1 MIRRTPLYT
10 ALAGTAGLAASF
22 ASPLLAGVQT
32 LSSDEMVE
40 TYVKDSAVI
49 VVPKE
54 RRKTEADRRRIIRS
68 LTISPG
74 EPVLTEAEEEAYRE
88 ALERYQREGKA
99 DALANTEEEFLRRA
113 LLLPQEELARAQP
126 PRDLTPNIPPIIFGQ
141 QAEIPDEPF
150 TQTFLNDQLGVGYDG
165 QSLNFSIGNP
175 PGIDNI
181 QVPHGINDG
190 PVTLTPRPGGGF
202 DLSIEVPDR

>member
-1 MIRRTPLYT
+1 MIRRTPLYL

-22 ASPLLAGVQT
+22 TSPLMAGVQT

-49 VVPKE
+49 VVPKD
-54 RRKTEADRRRIIRS
+54 RQKSEADRRQILRS

-74 EPVLTEAEEEAYRE
+74 EPVLTEA
-88 ALERYQREGKA
+88 
-99 DALANTEEEFLRRA
+99 EEEFLRRA

-126 PRDLTPNIPPIIFGQ
+126 PREFTPNIPPIVFGQ

-150 TQTFLNDQLGVGYDG
+150 TQNFLNDQLSVGFDG
-165 QSLNFSIGNP
+165 QNLNFSIGNP
-175 PGIDNI
+175 PGIDDI
-181 QVPHGINDG
+181 QVPHGINEG

-202 DLSIEVPDR
+202 DLSIAVPDR